1 MDTAEEDNPMHAC
14 QAKSPRKGVPNQ
26 ASKFLCTNFVSDNT
40 CKIHG
45 WSVPCVSIQL
55 TLSQDTCN
63 TWSTDMT
70 SPSSSPVTPVA
81 WATSGPFSVPYES
94 KARNRAL
101 WLEPLPGA
109 NLSGATPARLDIKG
123 TNWAGFQKDGCPH
136 ELYRHSAQS
145 YVDFL
150 VQNGFNAV
158 RLTLSAPLVNANA
171 SVGSNCGEYSG
182 QRTLDVLANVVSRLQ
197 GAGIFAM
204 LGIHTLSVPESNN
217 GLWCLASSC
226 NAANEAPLWNA
237 WSALATRFCTM
248 PNVFA
253 ADLFNEPWSAS
264 WASGNAGLDWDTAAE
279 RLGNHVLSLCS
290 RWLIFVNG
298 IANIGGACRQ
308 SCLSRIPG
316 SSASYCG
323 GCWWGENVVRHVTNP
338 VTLSVPEKLVLSPH
352 VYGHSWSTFGYLYVA
367 NFPTNMPAVWDSHF
381 GHVSAATGTPIVI
394 GEFGGV
400 WTQTV
405 FNGDTFEATAVW
417 QQAFVDYLVARGF
430 GFFYWTL
437 NDNSFRTGSLFNP
450 ASGRQER
457 LQMLSAANST
467 SISAVQNYW
476 RAQAALMPPPPL
488 PLPPSPSPPPLFRA
502 AIQPPPITAPVPT

>member
-1 MDTAEEDNPMHAC
+1 
-14 QAKSPRKGVPNQ
+14 
-26 ASKFLCTNFVSDNT
+26 
-40 CKIHG
+40 
-45 WSVPCVSIQL
+45 
-55 TLSQDTCN
+55 
-63 TWSTDMT
+63 
-70 SPSSSPVTPVA
+70 
-81 WATSGPFSVPYES
+81 
-94 KARNRAL
+94 
-101 WLEPLPGA
+101 
-109 NLSGATPARLDIKG
+109 
-123 TNWAGFQKDGCPH
+123 
-136 ELYRHSAQS
+136 
-145 YVDFL
+145 
-150 VQNGFNAV
+150 
-158 RLTLSAPLVNANA
+158 
-171 SVGSNCGEYSG
+171 
-182 QRTLDVLANVVSRLQ
+182 
-197 GAGIFAM
+197 
-204 LGIHTLSVPESNN
+204 
-217 GLWCLASSC
+217 
-226 NAANEAPLWNA
+226 
-237 WSALATRFCTM
+237 M